1 MPHKVGVFAL
11 ICVALALMSAA
22 VAQKVGALAIIC
34 AALAH
39 IVGAL
44 ALMLAALAHKVGA
57 LAFMCAALAD
67 KVGAFRGLGAHVS
80 AVRGSAR
87 FPAVA
92 RGFPKLE
99 AAPPILKM
107 RGICRSY

>member
-1 MPHKVGVFAL
+1 MRRLPHKVGVFAW
-11 ICVALALMSAA
+11 ICGALTLMSAA

-44 ALMLAALAHKVGA
+44 ALMWAALAHKVGA

-67 KVGAFRGLGAHVS
+67 KVGAFRGLGAQVS
-80 AVRGSAR
+80 AVRGSAQ
-87 FPAVA
+87 FPAVS
-92 RGFPKLE
+92 RGCAKLE

-107 RGICRSY
+107 RGI